1 MSGTGNGKAGERPMT
16 TVGILGGGQL
26 ARMMALAGAPLGLR
40 FLVMDTA
47 ADACAGQF
55 APMVVGD
62 YRDEAALAEFAS
74 RVDVATFDFENVPA
88 ESAEWLAARIPVF
101 PSPRALAVAQD
112 RLAEKTL
119 FRELGI
125 PVPAFA
131 AIDSRDGLEAAV
143 AEVGTPCILKTRR
156 LGYDGK
162 GQFRIK
168 SLADLDAAW
177 EALGAQAATVGLIVE
192 GFVSFQ
198 RELSVVAVRSRE
210 GEFRTWPLTENWHV
224 DGVLSASLAPA
235 RADAALQATAV
246 AYARKLAEA
255 LDYVGVFA
263 LELFCRDGELLAN
276 ELAPR
281 VHNSGHWTIEGS
293 QTSQFQNHLRA
304 VLGLPLGDTGMLG
317 HACMLNWIGAM
328 PDPLPVLDEP
338 GGHWHDYGKSSR
350 DGRKVGHATLRA
362 DTPAAL
368 ADALQRVGAALGR
381 EAQVAP
387 VVARLRD

>member
-1 MSGTGNGKAGERPMT
+1 MK

-26 ARMMALAGAPLGLR
+26 ARMMALSAAPLGLR
-40 FLVMDTA
+40 FLVLDTA

-62 YRDEAALAEFAS
+62 YTDEAALAEFAS
-74 RVDVATFDFENVPA
+74 KIDVATFDFENVPA
-88 ESAEWLAARIPVF
+88 ESAQWLAGRVPVF

-125 PVPAFA
+125 PVPDFA
-131 AIDSRDGLEAAV
+131 DIDSRAALDAAV
-143 AEVGTPCILKTRR
+143 ATLGTPCILKTRR

-168 SLADLDAAW
+168 SVADVDAAW
-177 EALGAQAATVGLIVE
+177 AALGAQAGTVGLILE
-192 GFVSFQ
+192 SFVAFE
-198 RELSVVAVRSRE
+198 REMSVVAVRGQD
-210 GEFRTWPLTENWHV
+210 GEFRAWPLTENWHV

-235 RADAALQATAV
+235 RVDAAMQAIALSH
-246 AYARKLAEA
+246 ARKLAEA

-293 QTSQFQNHLRA
+293 ETSQFQNHLRA
-304 VLGLPLGDTGMLG
+304 VLGLPLGDTRMLG
-317 HACMLNWIGAM
+317 VACMLNWIGAM
-328 PDPLPVLDEP
+328 PNAAAVLGEAS
-338 GGHWHDYGKSSR
+338 GHWHDYGKLPR
-350 DGRKVGHATLRA
+350 AGRKVGHATLRA
-362 DTPAAL
+362 DDADELAEAL
-368 ADALQRVGAALGR
+368 LRVGVALDR
-381 EAQVAP
+381 VAQTAP
-387 VVARLRD
+387 VVERLRG

>member
-1 MSGTGNGKAGERPMT
+1 MT

-26 ARMMALAGAPLGLR
+26 ARMLALSGAPLGLR
-40 FLVMDTA
+40 FLVLDTV

-62 YRDEAALAEFAS
+62 YTDKAALSEFAS
-74 RVDVATFDFENVPA
+74 RIEVATFDFENVPA
-88 ESAEWLAARIPVF
+88 DSARWLADRVPVF
-101 PSPRALAVAQD
+101 PKPRALAVAQD

-119 FRELGI
+119 FVELDI
-125 PVPAFA
+125 PVPGFVDIA
-131 AIDSRDGLEAAV
+131 SREALDAAV
-143 AEVGTPCILKTRR
+143 AQLGLPCILKTRR

-168 SLADLDAAW
+168 TPADVDAAW
-177 EALGAQAATVGLIVE
+177 NALGAQAASVGLILE
-192 GFVSFQ
+192 GFVAFE
-198 RELSVVAVRSRE
+198 RELSVVAVRGRD
-210 GEFRTWPLTENWHV
+210 GEFRAWPLTENWHI

-235 RADAALQATAV
+235 RVDASTQATALSH
-246 AYARKLAEA
+246 AKRLADA

-263 LELFCRDGELLAN
+263 LELFLRDGELLAN

-293 QTSQFQNHLRA
+293 ETSQFQNHLRA
-304 VLGLPLGDTGMLG
+304 VLGLPLGNTRALG

-328 PDPLPVLDEP
+328 PDAVPVLREP
-338 GGHWHDYGKSSR
+338 GGHWHDYGKAPRS
-350 DGRKVGHATLRA
+350 GRKVGHATLRS
-362 DTPAAL
+362 DSTTEL
-368 ADALQRVGAALGR
+368 AESLGRIGEALGR

-387 VVARLRD
+387 VIERLGL